1 MIFKA
6 GGARQLSHTDQNH
19 PALRS
24 VEVHA

>member
-6 GGARQLSHTDQNH
+6 GGARELSHTDQNH
-19 PALRS
+19 PALRK